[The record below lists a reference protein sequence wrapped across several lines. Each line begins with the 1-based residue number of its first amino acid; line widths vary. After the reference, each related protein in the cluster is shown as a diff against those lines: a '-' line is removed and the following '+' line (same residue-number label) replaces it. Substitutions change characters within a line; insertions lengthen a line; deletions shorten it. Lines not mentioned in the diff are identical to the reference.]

1 MSEKKRLVVAD
12 NVVVT
17 MDLVLKVD
25 NQVVEDTAE
34 SDAIQF
40 LQGVGQVLPALE
52 GQLYGMAVGD
62 RKEIVLSA
70 TEGYGEIDDDAISDI
85 PLSEFP
91 KDIPLKKGTE
101 LQLKD
106 QDGKVQYARIEAVDA
121 HNVRLNFNHVLAG
134 KELKFHVRIVAL
146 RTATPEEIEHGHAHA
161 GHEH

>member
-1 MSEKKRLVVAD
+1 MGSGFYHAHSQGISYDTIARITLPEELMSEKKRLVVAD

-70 TEGYGEIDDDAISDI
+70 TEGYGEIDD
-85 PLSEFP
+85 
-91 KDIPLKKGTE
+91 
-101 LQLKD
+101 
-106 QDGKVQYARIEAVDA
+106 
-121 HNVRLNFNHVLAG
+121 
-134 KELKFHVRIVAL
+134 
-146 RTATPEEIEHGHAHA
+146 
-161 GHEH
+161 

>member
-17 MDLVLKVD
+17 MDFVLKVD
-25 NQVVEDTAE
+25 SQVVEDTAE

-52 GQLYGMAVGD
+52 GQLYDMAVGD

-85 PLSEFP
+85 PLSDFP

-106 QDGKVQYARIEAVDA
+106 QDGEVQYARIEA
-121 HNVRLNFNHVLAG
+121 
-134 KELKFHVRIVAL
+134 
-146 RTATPEEIEHGHAHA
+146 
-161 GHEH
+161 